1 MMQSLAQNGNGVAT
15 YIDNLN
21 EARKVLVEEATSTLF
36 PIAKDVKI
44 QIEFNP
50 AQVSEYR
57 LVGYETRALNRE
69 DFNNDAVDAGD
80 IGAGHSVTA
89 IYEYT
94 PVGAQK
100 MVDDLRYGTA
110 DNSEQ
115 KYNLDN
121 IHNKANFDAEIAFL
135 KIRYKLPNEDV
146 SNLITTP
153 IINDYKFLQDCREN
167 TQCLV
172 PSAPD
177 DVQFATAVAGFGQL
191 LKGSKYVGHMT
202 YDRVIDLAQ
211 SGKGDDLFGYRSE
224 FIQLVRL
231 AKSASA
237 MQPR

>member
-1 MMQSLAQNGNGVAT
+1 
-15 YIDNLN
+15 
-21 EARKVLVEEATSTLF
+21 
-36 PIAKDVKI
+36 
-44 QIEFNP
+44 
-50 AQVSEYR
+50 
-57 LVGYETRALNRE
+57 
-69 DFNNDAVDAGD
+69 
-80 IGAGHSVTA
+80 
-89 IYEYT
+89 
-94 PVGAQK
+94 
-100 MVDDLRYGTA
+100 
-110 DNSEQ
+110 
-115 KYNLDN
+115 
-121 IHNKANFDAEIAFL
+121 
-135 KIRYKLPNEDV
+135 
-146 SNLITTP
+146 
-153 IINDYKFLQDCREN
+153 DCREN